1 MATFMKHF
9 TGSVSQYN
17 KERKI
22 NWRHPDRNMST
33 KQLSLS
39 QMTVSYMYKIL
50 KNTQKNFQNNNYS
63 MASGLKIHVEKL
75 TIFLYTNN

>member
-1 MATFMKHF
+1 
-9 TGSVSQYN
+9 
-17 KERKI
+17 
-22 NWRHPDRNMST
+22 
-33 KQLSLS
+33 
-39 QMTVSYMYKIL
+39 MYKIL